1 MGGFLPIRRVGK
13 SGLVTS
19 RTRASILL
27 RRYARPA
34 ENAEGSHVELV
45 VNGRFLRGA
54 ATGIHR
60 VGRGLVDGARAA
72 GLPLEV
78 FAPAGADDPRVD
90 RAVWAPPGRIGEHVW
105 EQVLL
110 PRAAGRRPIISLA
123 NTAPLA
129 VRRSVVMIHDLGW
142 EIDPTWF
149 SRIGRLYG
157 RLAGASAK
165 RARGILTPSEQVRL
179 ELIAGGFSPDHVFA
193 VRNAL
198 DDGYG
203 PASPDAVAAA
213 RGRLGLT
220 EPYLLCVGWA
230 DPRKDVATA
239 VAAHLRIVGETPHR
253 LVVVGRPHSNFGPV
267 HIPDAPTVQVIGYL
281 PNEDLR
287 SLLTG
292 AAALVFPSRYE
303 GFGLPPVEALACGVP
318 ALVSDIPVLHEST
331 GDAARFVRPGDVE
344 AWASAMRDALRG
356 EVASGPPPAWR
367 WSDAAEQ
374 LRAALSSL
382 GFL

>member
-1 MGGFLPIRRVGK
+1 M
-13 SGLVTS
+13 S
-19 RTRASILL
+19 
-27 RRYARPA
+27 
-34 ENAEGSHVELV
+34 LV

-72 GLPLEV
+72 DLPFEV
-78 FAPAGADDPRVD
+78 LAPSGADDPRVD
-90 RAVWAPPGRIGEHVW
+90 RAVWAPPGRSGEHLW

-142 EIDPTWF
+142 EIDPAWF

-157 RLAGASAK
+157 KLASASAK
-165 RARGILTPSEQVRL
+165 RARGILTPSEQVRH
-179 ELIAGGFSPDHVFA
+179 ELIAGGYSPDRVFA

-198 DDGYG
+198 EEGFG
-203 PASPDAVAAA
+203 PAAPEIVAAA
-213 RGRLGLT
+213 KARLALD

-230 DPRKDVATA
+230 DPRKDVSTA

-253 LVVVGRPHSNFGPV
+253 MVLVGRSHSNFGPV
-267 HIPDAPTVQVIGYL
+267 HIPEAPTVQVIGYL
-281 PNEDLR
+281 PNDELR
-287 SLLTG
+287 ALLTG

-318 ALVSDIPVLHEST
+318 ALVSDIPVLHEATS
-331 GDAARFVRPGDVE
+331 DAATFVPPGDVD
-344 AWASAMRDALRG
+344 AWARAMREALRG
-356 EVASGPPPAWR
+356 DVAVGSPPAWR

>member
-1 MGGFLPIRRVGK
+1 V
-13 SGLVTS
+13 
-19 RTRASILL
+19 SI
-27 RRYARPA
+27 
-34 ENAEGSHVELV
+34 V
-45 VNGRFLRGA
+45 VNGRFLLGPP
-54 ATGIHR
+54 TGIHQ

-72 GLPLEV
+72 GVPLQV
-78 FAPAGADDPRVD
+78 LAPSDADDLRADSRVW
-90 RAVWAPPGRIGEHVW
+90 RPPGRIGEHLW

-110 PRAAGRRPIISLA
+110 PWAARGRPIISLA
-123 NTAPLA
+123 NTAPLVA
-129 VRRSVVMIHDLGW
+129 KRSVLMVHDLEW
-142 EIDPTWF
+142 EVDPRWF
-149 SRIGRLYG
+149 SRVGRLYG
-157 RLAGASAK
+157 RLAAASAR
-165 RARGILTPSEQVRL
+165 RASGLLSPSEQVRS
-179 ELIAGGFSPDHVFA
+179 ELIRSGFSADGVFT

-198 DDGYG
+198 EDDFG
-203 PASPDAVAAA
+203 PATQDEVASA
-213 RGRLGLT
+213 RSRLGLDA
-220 EPYLLCVGWA
+220 PYLLCVGWA

-239 VAAHLRIVGETPHR
+239 IAAHLRIVGEMPHL
-253 LVVVGRPHSNFGPV
+253 LVLVGGPNPNFPPV
-267 HIPDAPTVQVIGYL
+267 RIPAAPTVRRTGYL
-281 PNEDLR
+281 DGSELR
-287 SLLTG
+287 ALLTG

-356 EVASGPPPAWR
+356 EVDCGPPPAWR

>member
-1 MGGFLPIRRVGK
+1 M
-13 SGLVTS
+13 
-19 RTRASILL
+19 
-27 RRYARPA
+27 
-34 ENAEGSHVELV
+34 V

-78 FAPAGADDPRVD
+78 FAPSGADDPRVD
-90 RAVWAPPGRIGEHVW
+90 RAVWAPPGRLGEHVW
-105 EQVLL
+105 EQILL

-142 EIDPTWF
+142 EIDPAWF

-157 RLAGASAK
+157 RLASASAK
-165 RARGILTPSEQVRL
+165 RARGILTPSEQVRR
-179 ELIAGGFSPDHVFA
+179 ELIAGGYSPDRVFT

-203 PASPDAVAAA
+203 PADPAAVEAAKD
-213 RGRLGLT
+213 RLKIE

-239 VAAHLRIVGETPHR
+239 VAGHLRIVGETAHR

-267 HIPDAPTVQVIGYL
+267 HIPEAPTVQVIGYL
-281 PNEDLR
+281 QNDELR
-287 SLLTG
+287 ALLTG
-292 AAALVFPSRYE
+292 AAGLVFPSRYE

-331 GDAARFVRPGDVE
+331 GDAATFVPAGDVD

-356 EVASGPPPAWR
+356 RIVPGKPPVWR

>member
-1 MGGFLPIRRVGK
+1 M
-13 SGLVTS
+13 S
-19 RTRASILL
+19 
-27 RRYARPA
+27 
-34 ENAEGSHVELV
+34 LV

-72 GLPLEV
+72 GLPIEIL
-78 FAPAGADDPRVD
+78 APAGAEDPRVD
-90 RAVWAPPGRIGEHVW
+90 RAVWAPPGRLGEHFW

-110 PRAAGRRPIISLA
+110 PKAAGRRPIISLA

-142 EIDPTWF
+142 EIDPRWF

-157 RLAGASAK
+157 RLASASAR
-165 RARGILTPSEQVRL
+165 RARGILTPSEQVRR
-179 ELIAGGFSPDHVFA
+179 ELIAGGFSPDRVFA

-198 DDGYG
+198 EEDFG
-203 PASPDAVAAA
+203 PVAPELVAAA
-213 RGRLGLT
+213 KAHLSLE

-239 VAAHLRIVGETPHR
+239 LAAHLQIVGETPHR
-253 LVVVGRPHSNFGPV
+253 LVLVGRPHPNFGPV
-267 HIPDAPTVQVIGYL
+267 HIPESPTVQVIGYL
-281 PNEDLR
+281 PNDELR
-287 SLLTG
+287 ALLTG

-344 AWASAMRDALRG
+344 AWASAMREALRG
-356 EVASGPPPAWR
+356 EVACGPPPAWL